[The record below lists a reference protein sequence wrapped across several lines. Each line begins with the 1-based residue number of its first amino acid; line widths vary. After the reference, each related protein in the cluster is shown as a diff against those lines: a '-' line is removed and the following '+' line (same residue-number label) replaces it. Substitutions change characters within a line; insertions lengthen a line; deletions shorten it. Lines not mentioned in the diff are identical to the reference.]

1 MSLIN
6 TPIKPFKN
14 MAFKNG
20 EFIEVTEKDTEGK
33 WSIFFFYPAD
43 FTFVC
48 PTELGDLADHYD
60 EFRKWAWTSTLS
72 PLTPISPTKH
82 GTAAQKPSAKSNMP

>member
-43 FTFVC
+43 FTFV
-48 PTELGDLADHYD
+48 
-60 EFRKWAWTSTLS
+60 
-72 PLTPISPTKH
+72 
-82 GTAAQKPSAKSNMP
+82 

>member
-33 WSIFFFYPAD
+33 WSIFFFILL
-43 FTFVC
+43 T
-48 PTELGDLADHYD
+48 
-60 EFRKWAWTSTLS
+60 S
-72 PLTPISPTKH
+72 PL
-82 GTAAQKPSAKSNMP
+82 SARLS